1 MNRSAPENDLI
12 APVGMTTIVT
22 TDLVGITRGRSFP
35 RDELDSYAAAGV
47 GWVPANSAITPQS
60 SVADDNPWGA
70 YGDLRLIPDMAS
82 RVQVPNGPDAD
93 AGALDF
99 IHADICET
107 DGSPWAACPRTL
119 LRNEVQRYREQL
131 GLDVTAAFEHEFNL
145 TGLQAQPAHHHAFS
159 LVAQH
164 TAARFGGWLLSA
176 LRAGGVEPEM
186 FLPEYGQSQYE
197 ITCRPTQGVAAA
209 DRAVNVREI
218 TREIARQM
226 GLELS
231 FSPKL
236 EEQGVSNGVH
246 LHVSL
251 QDQDGQAVMYDATQ
265 ANGLSTLGQQWA
277 AGVLKY
283 LPALCAF
290 SAPTPISYLRLK
302 PHHWS
307 ASYAC
312 LGQRNREASLRICPT
327 ITIGGKSPAKQYNL
341 EFRPLDATASP
352 HLSMA
357 TLLIAGRLGIEQALE
372 LNATTDEEPD
382 TLSDQQRQAR
392 GIVALPGSLEQ
403 ALACLREHPELCEA
417 LPKVM
422 IDAYLAI
429 KAQELAAT
437 RQLSPPE
444 LCDHYARLY

>member
-1 MNRSAPENDLI
+1 MNRSSLNNALI
-12 APVGMTTIVT
+12 AATPMTTVVT

-35 RDELDSYAAAGV
+35 TDELESYRVAGV

-60 SVADDNPWGA
+60 TVAEDNPWGA

-82 RVQVPNGPDAD
+82 RVRVPNGPDAG
-93 AGALDF
+93 APALDF
-99 IHADICET
+99 VHADICET
-107 DGSPWAACPRTL
+107 DGRPWAACPRTL
-119 LRNEVQRYREQL
+119 LRNEVQRYQDEL
-131 GLDVTAAFEHEFNL
+131 GLTITAAFEHEFNL
-145 TGLQAQPAHHHAFS
+145 GIPQSGSAHHAFS
-159 LVAQH
+159 LGAQH
-164 TAARFGGWLLSA
+164 AAASFGGWLLSA

-186 FLPEYGQSQYE
+186 FLPEYGKAQYE

-226 GLELS
+226 GLDIS
-231 FSPKL
+231 FSPKV

-246 LHVSL
+246 LHISL
-251 QDQDGQAVMYDATQ
+251 QDQDGEAVMYDPNQ
-265 ANGLSTLGQQWA
+265 GNGLSELGQQWA

-327 ITIGGKSPAKQYNL
+327 ITLGGKSPAKQYNL

-357 TLLIAGRLGIEQALE
+357 TVLIAGRLGIEQKLS
-372 LNATTDEEPD
+372 LSATTDEEPD
-382 TLSDQQRQAR
+382 TLSDEQRRAR
-392 GIVALPGSLEQ
+392 NIVALPGTLGE
-403 ALACLREHPELCEA
+403 ALACLKDHADIVEA
-417 LPKVM
+417 LPEVLTR
-422 IDAYLAI
+422 AYFTM

-437 RQLSPPE
+437 EKLAPNE
-444 LCDHYARLY
+444 LCDHYALLY

>member
-1 MNRSAPENDLI
+1 MSRPTPDTGMI
-12 APVGMTTIVT
+12 GPVAMTTIVT
-22 TDLVGITRGRSFP
+22 TDLIGITRGRSFP
-35 RDELDSYAAAGV
+35 TDELESYQASGC
-47 GWVPANSAITPQS
+47 GWVPANSALTPQDV
-60 SVADDNPWGA
+60 VAENNPWGA
-70 YGDLRLIPDMAS
+70 YGDLRLIPDMHT
-82 RVQVPNGPDAD
+82 RVKVPNGPDAT
-93 AGALDF
+93 APGLDF

-107 DGSPWAACPRTL
+107 DGRPWAACPRTL
-119 LRNEVQRYREQL
+119 LRTEVERYRDQL
-131 GLDVTAAFEHEFNL
+131 GLEVTAAFEHEFNL
-145 TGLQAQPAHHHAFS
+145 GELDAPLSHRAFS
-159 LVAQH
+159 LGAQH
-164 TAARFGGWLLSA
+164 HAASFGGWLLSA

-186 FLPEYGQSQYE
+186 FLPEYGKAQYE

-226 GLELS
+226 GLAIS

-236 EEQGVSNGVH
+236 QEDGVSNGVH
-246 LHVSL
+246 LHISL
-251 QDQDGQAVMYDATQ
+251 QDQQGNPVMYDPDTS
-265 ANGLSTLGQQWA
+265 NGLSTLGQHWA

-327 ITIGGKSPAKQYNL
+327 ITIGGKSPANQYNL

-357 TLLIAGRLGIEQALE
+357 TVLIAGRLGIEQKLA

-382 TLSDQQRQAR
+382 TLTDEQRQAR
-392 GIVALPGSLEQ
+392 HIVALPGSLGE
-403 ALACLREHPELCEA
+403 ALDCLRHHYELFEA
-417 LPKVM
+417 LPKLM
-422 IDAYLAI
+422 LDAYFAI
-429 KAQELAAT
+429 KTQELKST
-437 RQLSPPE
+437 DSFTPTE
-444 LCDHYARLY
+444 LCDHYARIY

>member
-1 MNRSAPENDLI
+1 MNRTIAGNAPI
-12 APVGMTTIVT
+12 ASVAMTTIVT

-35 RDELDSYAAAGV
+35 RDELESYTAAGV

-60 SVADDNPWGA
+60 CVADNNPWGA

-82 RVQVPNGPDAD
+82 RVQVPHGPDA
-93 AGALDF
+93 GACGLDF

-119 LRNEVQRYREQL
+119 LRNEVQRYREQF
-131 GLDVTAAFEHEFNL
+131 GLEITAAFEHEFSL
-145 TGLQAQPAHHHAFS
+145 GGLQEQPAHHAFS
-159 LVAQH
+159 LGAQH
-164 TAARFGGWLLSA
+164 AAANFGGWLLAA

-186 FLPEYGQSQYE
+186 FLPEYGKQQYE

-226 GLELS
+226 GLDIS

-236 EEQGVSNGVH
+236 EEHGVCNGVH
-246 LHVSL
+246 LHISL
-251 QDQDGQAVMYDATQ
+251 QDQDGQAVMYDAEQ
-265 ANGLSTLGQQWA
+265 ANGLSTLGQHWA

-357 TLLIAGRLGIEQALE
+357 TVLIAGRLGIEQALA
-372 LNATTDEEPD
+372 LDATSEEEPD
-382 TLSDQQRQAR
+382 TLSDEQRRAR
-392 GIVALPGSLEQ
+392 GIVALPDTLEQ
-403 ALACLREHPELCEA
+403 ALASLREHYELFEA

-429 KAQELAAT
+429 KTQEQAAT
-437 RQLSPPE
+437 QRFSPTE

>member
-1 MNRSAPENDLI
+1 MNRSSLNNALI
-12 APVGMTTIVT
+12 AATPMTTVVT

-35 RDELDSYAAAGV
+35 TDELESYRVAGV

-60 SVADDNPWGA
+60 TVAEDNPWGA

-82 RVQVPNGPDAD
+82 RVRVPNGPDAG
-93 AGALDF
+93 APALDF
-99 IHADICET
+99 VHADICET
-107 DGSPWAACPRTL
+107 DGRPWAACPRTL
-119 LRNEVQRYREQL
+119 LRNEVQRYQDEL
-131 GLDVTAAFEHEFNL
+131 GLTITAAFEHEFNL
-145 TGLQAQPAHHHAFS
+145 GIPQSGSAHHAFS
-159 LVAQH
+159 LGAQH
-164 TAARFGGWLLSA
+164 AAASFGGWLLSA

-186 FLPEYGQSQYE
+186 FLPEYGKAQYE

-226 GLELS
+226 ALDIS
-231 FSPKL
+231 FSPKV
-236 EEQGVSNGVH
+236 EEQAVSNGVH
-246 LHVSL
+246 LHISL
-251 QDQDGQAVMYDATQ
+251 QDQDGEAMMYDPNQ
-265 ANGLSTLGQQWA
+265 ENGLSELGQQWA

-327 ITIGGKSPAKQYNL
+327 ITLGGKSPAKQYNL

-357 TLLIAGRLGIEQALE
+357 TVLIAGRLGIEQKLS
-372 LNATTDEEPD
+372 LSATTDEEPD
-382 TLSDQQRQAR
+382 TLSDEQRRAR
-392 GIVALPGSLEQ
+392 NIVALPGNLGE
-403 ALACLREHPELCEA
+403 ALACLKDHADIVEA
-417 LPKVM
+417 LPEVLTR
-422 IDAYLAI
+422 AYFTM

-437 RQLSPPE
+437 EKLAPNE
-444 LCDHYARLY
+444 LCDHYALLY

>member
-1 MNRSAPENDLI
+1 MNRPTAGNDPI
-12 APVGMTTIVT
+12 APVAMTTIVT

-35 RDELDSYAAAGV
+35 RDELDSYTAAGV

-60 SVADDNPWGA
+60 CVADNNPWGA

-82 RVQVPNGPDAD
+82 RVQVPNGPDAN
-93 AGALDF
+93 ASPLDF

-119 LRNEVQRYREQL
+119 LRNEIQRYREQL
-131 GLDVTAAFEHEFNL
+131 GLEITAAFEHEFNL
-145 TGLQAQPAHHHAFS
+145 GGLQDHAPHHAFS
-159 LVAQH
+159 LGAQH
-164 TAARFGGWLLSA
+164 TAANFGGWLLSA

-186 FLPEYGQSQYE
+186 FLPEYGKQQYE

-226 GLELS
+226 GLGIS

-236 EEQGVSNGVH
+236 EEHGVSNGVH
-246 LHVSL
+246 LHISL
-251 QDQDGQAVMYDATQ
+251 QDQHGQAVMYDAEQ
-265 ANGLSTLGQQWA
+265 GNGLSTLGQHWA

-357 TLLIAGRLGIEQALE
+357 TVLIAGRLGIEQALA
-372 LNATTDEEPD
+372 LDATSDEEPD
-382 TLSDQQRQAR
+382 TLSDEQRRAR
-392 GIVALPGSLEQ
+392 GIVALPGTLEQ
-403 ALACLREHPELCEA
+403 ALACLREHYELFEE

-422 IDAYLAI
+422 TDVYLAI
-429 KAQELAAT
+429 KAQEQAAT
-437 RQLSPPE
+437 QRLSPTE